1 MVSLAATPAMTPR
14 PNCACLPVMSSSVLT
29 VTRVTDPS
37 PDIRTSTVA
46 DAVPLP
52 RVSRP
57 LPCRTSRCSV
67 SSLVTNRAV
76 PA

>member
-1 MVSLAATPAMTPR
+1 MSAMTPR

-29 VTRVTDPS
+29 VTRVADS
-37 PDIRTSTVA
+37 SSDIRTSTVA

-57 LPCRTSRCSV
+57 LACRTNRCAL